1 MSLNN
6 VIPAWIL
13 VADSVI
19 REYHAGRIDY
29 DRAKAKL
36 VNLNVPDTMLKRL
49 DNKEEKEQN
58 DE

>member
-1 MSLNN
+1 MSWNN

-19 REYHAGRIDY
+19 TEYHAGRIDY

-36 VNLNVPDTMLKRL
+36 VDLNVPDTMLKRL
-49 DNKEEKEQN
+49 DNKKERK
-58 DE
+58 DD